1 MSFGSAHD
9 GVTPAGSGAVPPSG
23 PGSTSSPSGT
33 PPSSSGAPAAGD
45 ATARLRAEV
54 ASLSGHGGQTVSGT
68 AAAGGERERSWPLA
82 AVARG
87 LSLFLGA
94 FTLLNVVGTLRT
106 PAFDANVWWVDPPS
120 VPRAVS
126 LTLFAAVGVALLSY
140 AFLPRM
146 RAWRR
151 WTTIALCAAFGAMA
165 ALNAVDFYRV
175 WGDGLI
181 DPGVPVPLSLVVAAA
196 LAFVGWA
203 AVRPPACRR
212 RWLSAALVVAV
223 AVVCVVGF
231 PLLQVWFFGGT
242 DYRRPADVAVVFG
255 AQVHNDGAPSTS
267 LRDRM
272 TTAEQ
277 LYKRRLVRRLIVSGG
292 VGESGYN
299 EALVM
304 RDMAVAAGV
313 PAKAVII
320 DSDGVNTDATVR
332 HSIAFLDGRDWDRV
346 LAVSQGYHLPR
357 IKLAYQRAGWDV
369 LTVPAVKSLPIPQTP
384 RLVAREIPAFWV
396 YYLRAVLG

>member
-1 MSFGSAHD
+1 MSSGSAHD
-9 GVTPAGSGAVPPSG
+9 GVSPAESAAAPSPG
-23 PGSTSSPSGT
+23 PGSSSSPAGPSG
-33 PPSSSGAPAAGD
+33 SGD

-54 ASLSGHGGQTVSGT
+54 ESLTGRASETARG
-68 AAAGGERERSWPLA
+68 AAASEGGERERSWPLA

-87 LSLFLGA
+87 LALFLGA

-106 PAFDANVWWVDPPS
+106 PAFDANVWWVDPPAI
-120 VPRAVS
+120 PRAAS
-126 LTLFAAVGVALLSY
+126 LALFVAVGVALLAY
-140 AFLPRM
+140 AFAPRM
-146 RAWRR
+146 RTWRR
-151 WTTIALCAAFGAMA
+151 WATIGLCVAFAAMA
-165 ALNAVDFYRV
+165 VLNLVDFYRV

-181 DPGVPVPLSLVVAAA
+181 DPGVPVPLSLIVALA
-196 LAFVGWA
+196 LAFVAWTA
-203 AVRPPACRR
+203 FRSPARR
-212 RWLSAALVVAV
+212 RRRLSAALVVAV
-223 AVVCVVGF
+223 AGACVIGF

-272 TTAEQ
+272 TTAGQ
-277 LYKRRLVRRLIVSGG
+277 LYKRRLVKRLIVSGG

-304 RDMAVAAGV
+304 RDMAVSAGV

-332 HSIAFLDGRDWDRV
+332 HSIPFLEGRGWTHV

-369 LTVPAVKSLPIPQTP
+369 LTVPATTSLPIPQTP
-384 RLVAREIPAFWV
+384 RLIAREIPAFWV